1 MMVYYN
7 RKIITIYCKL
17 KKGGYYMNGTLLR
30 TIAFVISFLATGKIM
45 SFIPLNPDL
54 FLIEFVVLFS
64 LLTFI
69 FIKVCDIITKK

>member
-1 MMVYYN
+1 
-7 RKIITIYCKL
+7 
-17 KKGGYYMNGTLLR
+17 MNGTLLR